1 MAYPMSPKPSS
12 RTNPAVL
19 CQFTP
24 IFGAAVRQAHQN
36 YQAPYRLCLMAALA
50 AASSALQSLIDVE
63 MPYGKVVPVSLFVA
77 AIAKSGERKSAV
89 EGRFMKGA
97 RDADDNVE
105 SHYESDMVEFKVAAV
120 AYRAERRRLEKALV
134 KAGVDV
140 EVREAIK
147 NELRD
152 LIKQEPRH
160 PQRAKMVYEDIS
172 PMAMLS
178 ALNETGVGTL
188 VSSEGAIFVEGKALD
203 AAPYMNS
210 IWSGDTV
217 NVARVGKP
225 ALNIRDARL
234 TVSIMLQPSIFEP
247 QTGKKGEK
255 VRGSGHWARYL
266 IFCPDSTQGTRFSAT
281 QANSWEHLSAFD
293 LRIRD
298 IQQIARLTR
307 IVGGCER
314 AKIFFSEEAAKAWY
328 SYYDRIEA
336 AMGPFGQYARAS
348 DHASELA
355 ENVARVAALLHYF
368 EKKGG
373 KISAQTFQVA
383 ADICADCSDDFLR
396 LFVPPPRDVVD
407 AIALNEVINRI
418 RGTGVRFIRK
428 TYLQKRRPYGQRSS
442 GLFEPALD
450 VLLQQGIVN
459 GYVDSTG
466 SQCLDLCPMLG
477 WPHGYPPDGLK

>member
-1 MAYPMSPKPSS
+1 M
-12 RTNPAVL
+12 
-19 CQFTP
+19 
-24 IFGAAVRQAHQN
+24 
-36 YQAPYRLCLMAALA
+36 
-50 AASSALQSLIDVE
+50 
-63 MPYGKVVPVSLFVA
+63 KV
-77 AIAKSGERKSAV
+77 
-89 EGRFMKGA
+89 A
-97 RDADDNVE
+97 RDADDSVE
-105 SHYESDMVEFKVAAV
+105 SHYESDLVEFKVANFAH
-120 AYRAERRRLEKALV
+120 RAERRRLEKALV

-140 EVREAIK
+140 TVREAIK

-152 LIKQEPRH
+152 LIKQEPR
-160 PQRAKMVYEDIS
+160 PPRRAKMVYEDIS

-188 VSSEGAIFVEGKALD
+188 VSSEGGIVVDGKAFD
-203 AAPYMNS
+203 AVPYLNS
-210 IWSGDTV
+210 IWSGGPV
-217 NVARVGKP
+217 NVVRVGKP
-225 ALNIRDARL
+225 ALNIQGARL

-314 AKIFFSEEAAKAWY
+314 EKIFFSEEAAKAWY
-328 SYYDRIEA
+328 SHYDQIEA

-348 DHASELA
+348 DHASKLA

-396 LFVPPPRDVVD
+396 LFVPPPQEVSD
-407 AIALNEVINRI
+407 AVALNKVIDSI
-418 RGTGVRFIRK
+418 RDHGRRFIRK
-428 TYLQKRRPYGQRSS
+428 THLQKRCPNAQR
-442 GLFEPALD
+442 GNGRFEPALD
-450 VLLQQGIVN
+450 VLLRQGIVVE
-459 GYVDSTG
+459 YVDATG

-477 WPHGYPPDGLK
+477 RPFPFLPDGLK